1 MHPDQDVAVI
11 LLFTGRFLHG
21 LADSLG
27 VSPAIIMVSEVS
39 TVKLRGIFMNSVSI
53 AACSG
58 IPLAYIIGRCVISF
72 TRSQLSLLMLEAFN
86 AYYVLYRK
94 DLAHDVT
101 ISTIVGL
108 VLNPG
113 HDANFWQQ

>member
-58 IPLAYIIGRCVISF
+58 IPLAYIIGRCVKSGFVKWCTNDRLSNIWPKYILLSSLKF
-72 TRSQLSLLMLEAFN
+72 SSCQLRAGC
-86 AYYVLYRK
+86 
-94 DLAHDVT
+94 
-101 ISTIVGL
+101 IQ
-108 VLNPG
+108 LNKS
-113 HDANFWQQ
+113 DNLK

>member
-1 MHPDQDVAVI
+1 MAISSMHPDQDVAVI

-58 IPLAYIIGRCVISF
+58 IPLAYIIGRCVIFF
-72 TRSQLSLLMLEAFN
+72 TRSQLSLLMLDVFDT
-86 AYYVLYRK
+86 YYVLYRK
-94 DLAHDVT
+94 E
-101 ISTIVGL
+101 
-108 VLNPG
+108 
-113 HDANFWQQ
+113 F

>member
-1 MHPDQDVAVI
+1 MAVSSMHPDQDVAVI

-58 IPLAYIIGRCVISF
+58 IPLAYIIGRCVRKSII
-72 TRSQLSLLMLEAFN
+72 TGLSLSPC
-86 AYYVLYRK
+86 RK
-94 DLAHDVT
+94 CLAT
-101 ISTIVGL
+101 LKLCKGL
-108 VLNPG
+108 
-113 HDANFWQQ
+113 ANVEYLTQFTAPRQTH

>member
-1 MHPDQDVAVI
+1 MAISSMHPDQDVAVI

-58 IPLAYIIGRCVISF
+58 IPLAYIIGRCVIF
-72 TRSQLSLLMLEAFN
+72 FKRYQLRLLMLDALD

-94 DLAHDVT
+94 E
-101 ISTIVGL
+101 
-108 VLNPG
+108 
-113 HDANFWQQ
+113 F